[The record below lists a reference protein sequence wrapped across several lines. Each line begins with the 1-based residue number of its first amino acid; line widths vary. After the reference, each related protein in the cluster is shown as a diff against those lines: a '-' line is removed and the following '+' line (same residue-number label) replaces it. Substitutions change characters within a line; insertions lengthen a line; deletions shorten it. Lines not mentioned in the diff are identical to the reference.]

1 MREVSDRR
9 KVNEGNA
16 HLNLPFRASF
26 IGEGSALS
34 MKIQEIKS
42 HSDVCQLCSGTGWK
56 TVNSS
61 SDARVTRCDCRLKT
75 RSLSLLASARI
86 PKRYEHCELSNFE
99 FEGPHKGLAAARM
112 AACRFVE
119 EYPVENNGLLII
131 GSIGSGKTHLA
142 VGIIKELAT
151 SKGVGC
157 LFYDYRELLKQ
168 IQNSYNDSVKATELD
183 VLRPVFE
190 TEVLVLDE
198 LGAVKP
204 TEWVW
209 DTVSLILNTRYND
222 KRTTIIT
229 TNFPDEP
236 GQDVSA
242 NPNSEFARA
251 QRSVRRETL
260 GDRIGERMRSRL
272 HEMCR
277 VIMMEGKDFRQLRSA
292 SFH

>member
-1 MREVSDRR
+1 MKPAAEVC
-9 KVNEGNA
+9 
-16 HLNLPFRASF
+16 P
-26 IGEGSALS
+26 
-34 MKIQEIKS
+34 
-42 HSDVCQLCSGTGWK
+42 VCGGTGWK
-56 TVNSS
+56 FSGADRRVN
-61 SDARVTRCDCRLKT
+61 RCDCRLKQKGEA
-75 RSLSLLASARI
+75 LLASARI

-99 FEGPHKGLAAARM
+99 FEGPHANLMRARM
-112 AACRFVE
+112 EACKFAE
-119 EYPVENNGLLII
+119 EYPLENTGLLLI
-131 GSIGSGKTHLA
+131 GSIGVGKTHLA
-142 VGIIKELAT
+142 VGILKELING
-151 SKGVGC
+151 KGIPC

-222 KRTTIIT
+222 NRTTIIT
-229 TNFPDEP
+229 TNYPDDAAREA
-236 GQDVSA
+236 GG
-242 NPNSEFARA
+242 NSEFSRA
-251 QRSVRRETL
+251 QRSARAETL

-277 VIMMEGKDFRQLRSA
+277 IIKMEGADFRQTFKSA
-292 SFH
+292 SFR